1 MTRSRIAV
9 WMCAVVV
16 GLAAVACGGD
26 DDDSADTTKD
36 DDTSS
41 ETTAKADSNDLG
53 DTDEAA
59 YIDAIVEASE
69 DPSTTDEQERCFA
82 QAFMTSIGVDGM
94 VEAGVTPDDIRN
106 EPDASPA
113 KLGITFTDDQRETLW
128 TEANQCVDIT
138 DLLVSS
144 FDEGD
149 VYTDEQLACLKDGF
163 DEDLVKSL
171 FLSSMTEGDDYEP
184 SVEVTQQLATVMGQC
199 GMAG

>member
-1 MTRSRIAV
+1 
-9 WMCAVVV
+9 
-16 GLAAVACGGD
+16 
-26 DDDSADTTKD
+26 
-36 DDTSS
+36 
-41 ETTAKADSNDLG
+41 
-53 DTDEAA
+53 
-59 YIDAIVEASE
+59 
-69 DPSTTDEQERCFA
+69 
-82 QAFMTSIGVDGM
+82 MTSIGVDGM